1 MKIERKKLTAA
12 LNRLNSARD
21 RNTIIPVLKC
31 VRITETQSRITLSV
45 TDLHRAVVLE
55 IAGEATSVKNEAA
68 ICLIDFDTLY
78 KTVKTAP
85 KNVTDIDLS
94 VVHDTAVTVTS
105 GKLKLTTN
113 ASQRLSDWPEP
124 ASNTCLTQSWSVKA
138 DDLKEWLD
146 HCVSSI
152 STEEVRHYLNGIY
165 FDTREKQ
172 GDKIHIVA
180 TDGHR
185 MAVHKAERPDGLI
198 LPEEET
204 GFIVR
209 RACALAWRDMIKRG
223 EWQGT
228 LFFTKQ
234 GRRLVIECSKSQAF
248 EMSLWQTNLI
258 DAAFPDWE
266 KIVPTTKPHKNEIS
280 RQDLLDVVKQVAG
293 FNLVRDALCFEWYE
307 AGIIASGVLKNDTND
322 KFEMVVG
329 DPTDN
334 EIKYNTTFKSKY
346 LLDVC
351 NTLANA
357 ESLMFELFAEK
368 RKNLAVVWDADRC
381 DKYIVLV
388 ADVILAEETV
398 SDNAQI

>member
-1 MKIERKKLTAA
+1 MKIDRKKLTSA
-12 LNRLNSARD
+12 LNRLNSVRD
-21 RNTIIPVLKC
+21 RTTAIPVLKC
-31 VRITETQSRITLSV
+31 VKLTETQSRITLEA
-45 TDLHRAVVLE
+45 TDLVRTVVVE
-55 IAGEATSVKNEAA
+55 VAGAPPALKDAA
-68 ICLIDFDTLY
+68 HSCLVNFDTLY
-78 KTVKTAP
+78 KTARTAP
-85 KNVTDIDLS
+85 KDVTDIGLS
-94 VVHDTAVTVTS
+94 VVHDFAVTITA
-105 GKLKLTTN
+105 GKLKLAAN
-113 ASQRLSDWPEP
+113 ASKRLSDWPEP
-124 ASNTCLTQSWSVKA
+124 DSSPAPLQSWSVEA

-152 STEEVRHYLNGIY
+152 STEEVRYYLNGIY
-165 FDTREKQ
+165 FDTHEKQ
-172 GDKIHIVA
+172 GGKIHIVA

-185 MAVHKAERPDGLI
+185 MAVHEAERPNGLI

-209 RACALAWRDMIKRG
+209 RACALAWRDMIRRG

-258 DAAFPDWE
+258 DGKFPDWE
-266 KIVPTTKPHKNEIS
+266 KIVPTTKSHKNEIS

-293 FNLVRDALCFEWYE
+293 FNLVRDALRFEWYE
-307 AGIIASGVLKNDTND
+307 AGIIAYGVLKNDTND

-357 ESLMFELFAEK
+357 ESLIFELFAEK
-368 RKNLAVVWDADRC
+368 RKNLAVIWDADRC

-398 SDNAQI
+398 RDNAQI